1 MLAKIYLSHSGTT
14 SNKWTCPEWVKRLP
28 GTTEPHESKWQ
39 MFWLQVTMLP
49 VLIMTRVL
57 YKQWTAVQW
66 KARKTMQGNN
76 AWWEC
81 INAMPTSFLVINDA
95 VLFWRA
101 TCHYIWNQNKHIT
114 YACDLFGEMGGVY
127 NLGCQHYWIWNWQ
140 EGNNLIIPVTD
151 ILIRLLEVE
160 ICTLKYGHHYTVVV
174 QRKGHETRNVLFSSL
189 AAKFI

>member
-49 VLIMTRVL
+49 GLIMTRVL

-114 YACDLFGEMGGVY
+114 YACDLFGEMGGYTIWVV
-127 NLGCQHYWIWNWQ
+127 NIIGSGIDKKAIIWSFLWQIFWSDYWKW
-140 EGNNLIIPVTD
+140 
-151 ILIRLLEVE
+151 
-160 ICTLKYGHHYTVVV
+160 KY
-174 QRKGHETRNVLFSSL
+174 
-189 AAKFI
+189 AP